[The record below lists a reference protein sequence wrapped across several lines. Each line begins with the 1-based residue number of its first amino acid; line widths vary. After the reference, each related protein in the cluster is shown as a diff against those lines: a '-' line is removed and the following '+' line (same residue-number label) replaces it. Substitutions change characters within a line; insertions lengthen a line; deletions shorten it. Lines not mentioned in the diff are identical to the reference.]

1 MVSVKNKMKIH
12 QEVLKAENRIRK
24 FIRKTPIEFSPYLSK
39 LCNCNV
45 YLKLESEQLTGSFKI
60 RGAFN
65 KLLSCKNELNN
76 GFITAST
83 GNHGKAV
90 AYVSKMLNIKGT
102 VYVPTKVS
110 QTKLEAIKIYGVN
123 IKKYDGT
130 SGKTEIHARRV
141 AEKQKIQFISP
152 YNDIDIA
159 AGQGTVGYE
168 VWEQLQN
175 IDAVFVCIG
184 GGGLISGVAGYLKH
198 KNKNL
203 KIFGCEPRNSCAM
216 SASIKVGNVIE
227 VEHKPTLS
235 DGSAGGIEPGSI
247 TFDFCKKYVDEY
259 IQVSEKEIKNA
270 MIFMIEKHHKIIEG
284 AAAVPIASLI
294 KKKNLHRNKNIV
306 VVLSGSGVGID
317 VIREVV

>member
-1 MVSVKNKMKIH
+1 MAVKNKMKIH

-110 QTKLEAIKIYGVN
+110 QTKLEAIKIYGIN

-184 GGGLISGVAGYLKH
+184 GGGLISGVAGYLKY
-198 KNKNL
+198 KNKKL
-203 KIFGCEPRNSCAM
+203 KVFGCEPRNSCAM

-294 KKKNLHRNKNIV
+294 KKKNLYRNKNIV
-306 VVLSGSGVGID
+306 VVLSGSGVGIN

>member
-1 MVSVKNKMKIH
+1 MVAVKNKMKIH

-110 QTKLEAIKIYGVN
+110 QTKLEAIKIYGIN

-130 SGKTEIHARRV
+130 SGKTEIHARKV

-168 VWEQLQN
+168 VWGQLQN

-203 KIFGCEPRNSCAM
+203 KVFGCEPRNSCAM

-227 VEHKPTLS
+227 VEHKLTLS

-294 KKKNLHRNKNIV
+294 KKKNLYRNKNIV
-306 VVLSGSGVGID
+306 VVLSGSGIGID

>member
-1 MVSVKNKMKIH
+1 MKIY

-110 QTKLEAIKIYGVN
+110 QTKLEAIKIYGIN

-130 SGKTEIHARRV
+130 SGKTEIHARKI

-203 KIFGCEPRNSCAM
+203 KVFGCEPRNSCAM

>member
-1 MVSVKNKMKIH
+1 MAVKNKMKIH

-110 QTKLEAIKIYGVN
+110 QTKLEAIKIYGIN

-175 IDAVFVCIG
+175 IDAIFVCIG
-184 GGGLISGVAGYLKH
+184 GGGLISGIAGYLKH
-198 KNKNL
+198 KNKKL

>member
-1 MVSVKNKMKIH
+1 VVAVKNKMKIH

-110 QTKLEAIKIYGVN
+110 QTKLEAIKIYGIN

-168 VWEQLQN
+168 VWKQLQN

-203 KIFGCEPRNSCAM
+203 KVFGCEPRNSCAM

>member
-1 MVSVKNKMKIH
+1 MKIY

-110 QTKLEAIKIYGVN
+110 QTKLEAIKIYGIN

-175 IDAVFVCIG
+175 IDAGFICIG

-203 KIFGCEPRNSCAM
+203 KVFGCEPRNSCAM

>member
-1 MVSVKNKMKIH
+1 MAVKNKMKIH

-110 QTKLEAIKIYGVN
+110 QTKLEAIKNYGIN

-168 VWEQLQN
+168 VWGQLQN
-175 IDAVFVCIG
+175 IDAIFVCIG

>member
-1 MVSVKNKMKIH
+1 MAVKNKMKIH

-110 QTKLEAIKIYGVN
+110 QTKLEAIKIYGIN

-168 VWEQLQN
+168 VWEQRQN
-175 IDAVFVCIG
+175 IDAIFVCIG

-203 KIFGCEPRNSCAM
+203 KVFGCEPRNSCAM

-306 VVLSGSGVGID
+306 VILSGSGVGID

>member
-1 MVSVKNKMKIH
+1 MQIH

-65 KLLSCKNELNN
+65 KLLSCKSELNN

-110 QTKLEAIKIYGVN
+110 QTKLEAIKFYGIN
-123 IKKYDGT
+123 IKKHNGT

-152 YNDIDIA
+152 YNDIEIA

-168 VWEQLQN
+168 VWEQLQS
-175 IDAVFVCIG
+175 IDAIFACIG

-294 KKKNLHRNKNIV
+294 KKKNLFRNKNIV

>member
-1 MVSVKNKMKIH
+1 MAVKNKMKIH

-24 FIRKTPIEFSPYLSK
+24 FIWKTPIEFSPYLSK

-110 QTKLEAIKIYGVN
+110 QTKLEAIKIYGIN

-203 KIFGCEPRNSCAM
+203 KVFGCEPRNSCAM

>member
-1 MVSVKNKMKIH
+1 MAVKNKMKIH

-110 QTKLEAIKIYGVN
+110 QTKLEAIKIYGIN

-168 VWEQLQN
+168 VWGQLQN

>member
-1 MVSVKNKMKIH
+1 MVAVKNKMKIH

-65 KLLSCKNELNN
+65 KLLSCRNELNN

-110 QTKLEAIKIYGVN
+110 QTKLEAIKIYGIN

-130 SGKTEIHARRV
+130 SGKTEIHARKV

-152 YNDIDIA
+152 YNDVDIA

-168 VWEQLQN
+168 VWGQLQN
-175 IDAVFVCIG
+175 IDAIFVCIG

-203 KIFGCEPRNSCAM
+203 KVFGCEPRNSCAM
-216 SASIKVGNVIE
+216 SASIKVGNIIE

-294 KKKNLHRNKNIV
+294 KKKNLFRNKNIV

>member
-1 MVSVKNKMKIH
+1 MAVKNKMKIH

-110 QTKLEAIKIYGVN
+110 QTKLEAIKIYGIN

-175 IDAVFVCIG
+175 IDAIFVCIG

-203 KIFGCEPRNSCAM
+203 KVFGCEPRNSCAM

-294 KKKNLHRNKNIV
+294 KKKNLYRNKNIV

>member
-1 MVSVKNKMKIH
+1 MQIH
-12 QEVLKAENRIRK
+12 QEVLKAEKQIRK

-90 AYVSKMLNIKGT
+90 AYVSKMLNLKGT

-110 QTKLEAIKIYGVN
+110 KTKLEAINFYGIN

-198 KNKNL
+198 KKTNL

-294 KKKNLHRNKNIV
+294 KKKNLYRNKNIV

>member
-1 MVSVKNKMKIH
+1 MKIH
-12 QEVLKAENRIRK
+12 QEVLKAEKQIRK

-65 KLLSCKNELNN
+65 KLLSCKSELNN

-90 AYVSKMLNIKGT
+90 AYVSKMLNLKGT
-102 VYVPTKVS
+102 VYVPKKVS
-110 QTKLEAIKIYGVN
+110 KTKLEAIKFYGIN

-130 SGKTEIHARRV
+130 SGETEIHARKV
-141 AEKQKIQFISP
+141 AEKQEIPFISP
-152 YNDIDIA
+152 YNDIDIV

-168 VWEQLQN
+168 IWEQLQDIN
-175 IDAVFVCIG
+175 AIFVCIG
-184 GGGLISGVAGYLKH
+184 GGGLISGIAGYLKH
-198 KNKNL
+198 KNKSL
-203 KIFGCEPRNSCAM
+203 KVLGCEPRNSCAM
-216 SASIKVGNVIE
+216 SVSIKAGKVIE

-247 TFDFCKKYVDEY
+247 TFDFCSKYVNEY
-259 IQVSEKEIKNA
+259 IQVSEREIKNS
-270 MIFMIEKHHKIIEG
+270 MIFMIEKQHKIIEG

-294 KKKNLHRNKNIV
+294 KKKNLFRNKNV
-306 VVLSGSGVGID
+306 LVVLSGSGVGID
-317 VIREVV
+317 VIREVVRK

>member
-1 MVSVKNKMKIH
+1 MAVKNKMKIH

-110 QTKLEAIKIYGVN
+110 QTKLEAIKIYGIN

-168 VWEQLQN
+168 VWGQLQN

-294 KKKNLHRNKNIV
+294 KKKNLYRNKNIV

>member
-1 MVSVKNKMKIH
+1 MVAVKNKMKIH

-110 QTKLEAIKIYGVN
+110 QTKLEAIKIYGIN

>member
-1 MVSVKNKMKIH
+1 MAVKNKMKIH

-110 QTKLEAIKIYGVN
+110 QTKLEAIKIYGIN

-168 VWEQLQN
+168 VWGQLQN
-175 IDAVFVCIG
+175 IDAIFVCIG

-294 KKKNLHRNKNIV
+294 KKKNLYRNKNIV

>member
-1 MVSVKNKMKIH
+1 MQIH

-110 QTKLEAIKIYGVN
+110 KTKLEAIKIYGIN

-168 VWEQLQN
+168 VWGQLQN
-175 IDAVFVCIG
+175 IDAIFVCIG

>member
-1 MVSVKNKMKIH
+1 MAVKNKMKIH

-90 AYVSKMLNIKGT
+90 AFVSKMLNIKGT

-110 QTKLEAIKIYGVN
+110 QTKLEAIKIYGIN

-203 KIFGCEPRNSCAM
+203 KVFGCEPRNSCAM

>member
-1 MVSVKNKMKIH
+1 MAVKNKMKIH

-110 QTKLEAIKIYGVN
+110 QTKLEAIKIYGIN

-168 VWEQLQN
+168 VWGQLQN
-175 IDAVFVCIG
+175 IDAIFVCIG